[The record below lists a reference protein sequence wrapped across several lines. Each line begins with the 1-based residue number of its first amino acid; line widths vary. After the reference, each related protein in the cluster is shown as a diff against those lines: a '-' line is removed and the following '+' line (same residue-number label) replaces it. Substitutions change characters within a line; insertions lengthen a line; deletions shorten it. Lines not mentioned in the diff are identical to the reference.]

1 MANNI
6 ILQTIKDVEF
16 FNTRVYLEI
25 FAKERQAYLILSKQ
39 KPFDIDSLKEY
50 LIENNLNQFAK
61 KEIIRLIEVIDYFA
75 DLNTKYKE
83 IPISNNFYHYKNDNN
98 GGKTECS
105 GWGNL
110 FYILN
115 TNDRFIKTNED
126 NFKEKHK
133 SNLIFTFLTASRIST
148 KLNEIK
154 NLFTEYLEPIIFTPE
169 PTKQPEAV
177 NPDEVKKEFKDFF
190 NSDVNVNVIQSIQ
203 KEFKDYK
210 GKKMAH
216 LIYLLHKDFN
226 IITYGINSRTESRKH
241 FVSLLKGTDFRM
253 AGIDKYFELSD
264 VKLLNPKFES
274 DPDYIDIK
282 EKLLKTIK

>member
-6 ILQTIKDVEF
+6 ILQTIKEVEF

-39 KPFDIDSLKEY
+39 KPFDIDNLKKY

-75 DLNTKYKE
+75 DLNTKHKE
-83 IPISNNFYHYKNDNN
+83 IPIINNFYNYKNDNN
-98 GGKTECS
+98 GGKTECA

-133 SNLIFTFLTASRIST
+133 SNLIFTFLIASRIST

-154 NLFTEYLEPIIFTPE
+154 DLLNEYLEPITFKPE
-169 PTKQPEAV
+169 PTIQPETIKP
-177 NPDEVKKEFKDFF
+177 NESKKQTHGNIFVD
-190 NSDVNVNVIQSIQ
+190 NSLEIW
-203 KEFKDYK
+203 
-210 GKKMAH
+210 KKMFE
-216 LIYLLHKDFN
+216 DFN
-226 IITYGINSRTESRKH
+226 IDASKRTDLDFMFQIMKYESLIHENIGFIDMQNWINKTYQITI
-241 FVSLLKGTDFRM
+241 
-253 AGIDKYFELSD
+253 
-264 VKLLNPKFES
+264 
-274 DPDYIDIK
+274 
-282 EKLLKTIK
+282 EKLKYTDVNTKANEKRMTVYNLITSKQ

>member
-1 MANNI
+1 MKAKTYNDYYNILLKGCKEAFKAIELKEFLYTDEAMEDNKEYFISKESIEQIGINRSNNLI
-6 ILQTIKDVEF
+6 VNYQIEKDLKIDFIRFLDRQQQLFEKKHLIPRNEFYKKCLNALNIKLTELNKQEYRILSGISDMGTPPDPLLFLEYMKWDIKNKSLQT
-16 FNTRVYLEI
+16 
-25 FAKERQAYLILSKQ
+25 
-39 KPFDIDSLKEY
+39 
-50 LIENNLNQFAK
+50 
-61 KEIIRLIEVIDYFA
+61 
-75 DLNTKYKE
+75 
-83 IPISNNFYHYKNDNN
+83 
-98 GGKTECS
+98 
-105 GWGNL
+105 
-110 FYILN
+110 
-115 TNDRFIKTNED
+115 NE
-126 NFKEKHK
+126 
-133 SNLIFTFLTASRIST
+133 
-148 KLNEIK
+148 
-154 NLFTEYLEPIIFTPE
+154 TPE
-169 PTKQPEAV
+169 PQQTETV
-177 NPDEVKKEFKDFF
+177 IPDEVKKEFKDFF

>member
-6 ILQTIKDVEF
+6 ILQTIKEVEF

-39 KPFDIDSLKEY
+39 KPFDIDNLKKY

-75 DLNTKYKE
+75 DLNTKHKE
-83 IPISNNFYHYKNDNN
+83 IPISNNFYNYKNDNN
-98 GGKTECS
+98 GGKTECA

-133 SNLIFTFLTASRIST
+133 SNLIFTFLIASRIST
-148 KLNEIK
+148 KLN
-154 NLFTEYLEPIIFTPE
+154 
-169 PTKQPEAV
+169 
-177 NPDEVKKEFKDFF
+177 
-190 NSDVNVNVIQSIQ
+190 
-203 KEFKDYK
+203 
-210 GKKMAH
+210 
-216 LIYLLHKDFN
+216 
-226 IITYGINSRTESRKH
+226 
-241 FVSLLKGTDFRM
+241 
-253 AGIDKYFELSD
+253 
-264 VKLLNPKFES
+264 
-274 DPDYIDIK
+274 
-282 EKLLKTIK
+282 